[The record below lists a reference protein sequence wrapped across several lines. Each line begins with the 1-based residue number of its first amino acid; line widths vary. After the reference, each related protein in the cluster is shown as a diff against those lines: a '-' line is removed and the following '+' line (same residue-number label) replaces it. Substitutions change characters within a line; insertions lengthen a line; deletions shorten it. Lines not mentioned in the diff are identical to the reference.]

1 LDVFGL
7 RGLGWREREME
18 GGVGRG
24 KGRGRGNEDGMLGGW
39 IFCEEVLNADRA
51 GEFKKLLFTDPE

>member
-1 LDVFGL
+1 
-7 RGLGWREREME
+7 ME

-24 KGRGRGNEDGMLGGW
+24 KERGRGNEDGMLGGW